1 MKEKHFSR
9 SVFFYILAL
18 FIVPLVTSNV
28 YEFQEIFSLCIL
40 LLPVNTIILGILAGL
55 QIEDR
60 WLMPVIPPALLAA
73 VWNGGA
79 NITDSIDDDS
89 FGCYVARRLLSAFCS
104 RFGIEEPDFSS
115 ITLFLITA
123 AILMAICII
132 SMLISAAVTS
142 CIQKKHDKPDN

>member
-1 MKEKHFSR
+1 MREKHFSWPILL
-9 SVFFYILAL
+9 YIFAL
-18 FIVPLVTSNV
+18 FIVPLVTSHV
-28 YEFQEIFSLCIL
+28 YEFQGIFSLCIL
-40 LLPVNTIILGILAGL
+40 LLPVNAVILGILAGL

-60 WLMPVIPPALLAA
+60 WLMPVIPPALLAT

-79 NITDSIDDDS
+79 NITDCIDDDAL
-89 FGCYVARRLLSAFCS
+89 GYYVAQRLLCAFCS
-104 RFGIEEPDFSS
+104 LFGIEEPDLSS

-132 SMLISAAVTS
+132 SMLISAAITS

>member
-1 MKEKHFSR
+1 MKANKFS
-9 SVFFYILAL
+9 SPVFLYILAL
-18 FIVPLVTSNV
+18 FIVPLVTSNSYDWQAV
-28 YEFQEIFSLCIL
+28 FVGYVT

-60 WLMPVIPPALLAA
+60 WLMPVIPPALLAT
-73 VWNGGA
+73 VWNGG
-79 NITDSIDDDS
+79 NNHMNYDDNS
-89 FGCYVARRLLSAFCS
+89 FGYYVARRLLCAFCS

-132 SMLISAAVTS
+132 SMLISAAITS
-142 CIQKKHDKPDN
+142 CIQKKHDKSAN

>member
-1 MKEKHFSR
+1 MKENKFSLPI
-9 SVFFYILAL
+9 FFYILAL
-18 FIVPLVTSNV
+18 FIV
-28 YEFQEIFSLCIL
+28 SLSTRYSYAWQAVFVGYVI

-60 WLMPVIPPALLAA
+60 WLMPVIPPALLAT

-79 NITDSIDDDS
+79 NITDCIDDDAL
-89 FGCYVARRLLSAFCS
+89 GYYVARRLLYAFCS

-123 AILMAICII
+123 AILIAICII
-132 SMLISAAVTS
+132 SMLISAAITS
-142 CIQKKHDKPDN
+142 CIQKKHDKSAN

>member
-1 MKEKHFSR
+1 MREKHFSWPIL
-9 SVFFYILAL
+9 FYILAL
-18 FIVPLVTSNV
+18 FIVPLSTRYSYAWQAVFGGYV
-28 YEFQEIFSLCIL
+28 I

-60 WLMPVIPPALLAA
+60 WLMPVIPPALLAT

-79 NITDSIDDDS
+79 NITDCIDDDAL
-89 FGCYVARRLLSAFCS
+89 GYYVARRLLYAFCS

-123 AILMAICII
+123 AILIAICII
-132 SMLISAAVTS
+132 SMLISAAITS
-142 CIQKKHDKPDN
+142 CIQKKHDKSAN

>member
-9 SVFFYILAL
+9 PVFFYILAL
-18 FIVPLVTSNV
+18 FIVPIVTSNV

-60 WLMPVIPPALLAA
+60 WLMPVIPPALLAT

-79 NITDSIDDDS
+79 NITDCIDDDALGY
-89 FGCYVARRLLSAFCS
+89 FVARRVLYMIYTCFGKEAPDLSSTA
-104 RFGIEEPDFSS
+104 
-115 ITLFLITA
+115 LFLITA

-132 SMLISAAVTS
+132 SMLISAVITS
-142 CIQKKHDKPDN
+142 CIQKKHDKSDN

>member
-1 MKEKHFSR
+1 MKENKFSLP
-9 SVFFYILAL
+9 VFFYILAL

-60 WLMPVIPPALLAA
+60 WLMPFIPPALLAT
-73 VWNGGA
+73 VWNGG
-79 NITDSIDDDS
+79 NNHINYDDNS
-89 FGCYVARRLLSAFCS
+89 FGCYVARKLLCAFCS
-104 RFGIEEPDFSS
+104 RFGIEEPDLSS
-115 ITLFLITA
+115 TALFLITA

-132 SMLISAAVTS
+132 SMLISAALAAHHL
-142 CIQKKHDKPDN
+142 KKYDKSDN